1 MELNTFNDLLE
12 KLKEIVPDYQ
22 QTDNDYYFELKNN
35 RCSLIVEVN
44 NQFFYVRISYI
55 REFKEEEIT
64 NYNNYTK
71 QLSYQGVF
79 HELTFFYIYTMFNAL
94 KNYPAVFTGVFFG
107 TADTELN
114 VLMERLQFAII
125 EYDAFIKNF
134 TDKEEWDGMPIKIT
148 GLKNCE
154 VMIEIN
160 SDEVPYINA
169 TFTKTDRTFEK
180 MFTVYEWLLLFVEE
194 VSWLEADNYTIKIQD
209 LPKPP
214 KETKEYI
221 GQILSH
227 YGADIK
233 DIGNDYIDV
242 PIGNQ
247 YVLKVLIF
255 FNNLGIVVKLYTSSR
270 PFNSYDIKI
279 PYRHNII
286 DNINYLSK
294 ILYLIQEDK
303 DGQYLYSLLN
313 YFTTIKDIYAKVL
326 I

>member
-1 MELNTFNDLLE
+1 MKLNNFNDLVE

-22 QTDNDYYFELKNN
+22 QTDDDYYFDLKNN
-35 RCSLIVEVN
+35 KCSLVVEIN
-44 NQFFYVRISYI
+44 NQFFYVKI
-55 REFKEEEIT
+55 
-64 NYNNYTK
+64 NYRLENKDNKPDYDK

-79 HELTFFYIYTMFNAL
+79 HELTFFYIYTMFNTL
-94 KNYPAVFTGVFFG
+94 KNYPHIFTGVFFG
-107 TADTELN
+107 TDDTELN

-125 EYDAFIKNF
+125 EYDAFLKNF
-134 TDKEEWDGMPIKIT
+134 LDKEEWGGEPVKVA

-154 VMIEIN
+154 IMVEIN
-160 SDEVPYINA
+160 DEEVPYIIA
-169 TFTKTDRTFEK
+169 TFTKGDRVFDR
-180 MFTVYEWLLLFVEE
+180 MFTMYEWLLLLVEE
-194 VSWLEADNYTIKIQD
+194 MSWLEADNYTVRVQD

-214 KETKEYI
+214 EETKDYI
-221 GQILSH
+221 GQILQH

-233 DIGNDYIDV
+233 NIGNDYIDV
-242 PIGNQ
+242 PITNQ

-255 FNNLGIVVKLYTSSR
+255 FNNLGIVVKLYTSGR
-270 PFNSYDIKI
+270 PFSSYDIKI

-303 DGQYLYSLLN
+303 EGKYVYSLLN